1 MRAVVSKRM
10 DTVSVVFLSISLV
23 GCCSQRL
30 KAEREL
36 DRDLKEAEAT
46 ESREKKTKL
55 VGGEGDIEPWL
66 LLSQASL
73 LTKVVGGEGDIEPWL
88 LLSQASL
95 LTKLVGGEGDIE
107 PWLLLSQAS
116 PVDKTGGWRGRHRAM
131 ALAQPGLSC

>member
-1 MRAVVSKRM
+1 M

-66 LLSQASL
+66 LLSQASPVDK
-73 LTKVVGGEGDIEPWL
+73 TGGWRGRHRAMALAQPGR
-88 LLSQASL
+88 SA
-95 LTKLVGGEGDIE
+95 
-107 PWLLLSQAS
+107 
-116 PVDKTGGWRGRHRAM
+116 DKTGGWRGRHRAM
-131 ALAQPGLSC
+131 ALAQPGLSCCQNWWVERET